1 MQQYNM
7 FYKQTLNKFH
17 VAIIYLFLIYTFNL
31 LSTTIQPSNDFT
43 IPYLFYT
50 NKPM

>member
-7 FYKQTLNKFH
+7 FYEQTLNKFH
-17 VAIIYLFLIYTFNL
+17 IVVKNIENIWFIHSICYQ
-31 LSTTIQPSNDFT
+31 QPSNDFN